1 MRGKNALSNGAKC
14 VNVVVIISEVEAN
27 QIVAEGARISAEVGP
42 VVEGPVAAQ
51 AQVAADRNVVVPVA
65 RHRVDVVLAGVKQV
79 SMTHFFEEGHR
90 GCGGL
95 LVLRQSIR

>member
-14 VNVVVIISEVEAN
+14 VNVVVTIPK
-27 QIVAEGARISAEVGP
+27 AEGARISAEAV
-42 VVEGPVAAQ
+42 PVAAQ
-51 AQVAADRNVVVPVA
+51 AQVAVDRNV
-65 RHRVDVVLAGVKQV
+65 VVLAGVKQV

>member
-14 VNVVVIISEVEAN
+14 VNVVVTIPEAKAN
-27 QIVAEGARISAEVGP
+27 QIVAEGARISAESV
-42 VVEGPVAAQ
+42 PVAAQ
-51 AQVAADRNVVVPVA
+51 AQVAAEDRNVVVPVA

>member
-14 VNVVVIISEVEAN
+14 VNVVVTIPKAEAN
-27 QIVAEGARISAEVGP
+27 QIVAEDARISAE
-42 VVEGPVAAQ
+42 A
-51 AQVAADRNVVVPVA
+51 VPVA
-65 RHRVDVVLAGVKQV
+65 HHRVDVVLAGVKQV